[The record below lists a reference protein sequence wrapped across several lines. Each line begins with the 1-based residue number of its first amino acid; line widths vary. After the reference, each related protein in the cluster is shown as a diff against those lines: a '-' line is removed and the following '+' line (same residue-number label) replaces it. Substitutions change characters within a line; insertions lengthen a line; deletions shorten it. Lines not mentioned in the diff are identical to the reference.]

1 MAGGGGDSGMAT
13 PSETG
18 GMSGGTNYPE
28 LDQRATR
35 AGRQSDQSI
44 NIKQRVGSSDITLF
58 TADETKGGTNG
69 EFVLPS
75 AKSLQVMNEGNSVLA
90 IQIKLQNWT
99 NATTENTSADEFS
112 YLQFLVRQGE
122 TINFPMSRI
131 IAAKSDGILT
141 GTASDL
147 SNTAP
152 ASVMYLDS
160 GADSNDGTGD
170 DITGSATNTNL
181 FIETDTHTLLFR
193 VGDLI
198 RVNDEIMEVTAIGDD
213 SDAANTN
220 LTVIRGTHGSTA
232 ASDHADDADIR
243 FAFFNAYHNF
253 SAAKGGYDIPQTDH
267 DGKFKATNF
276 FGYGRSTDTAISGI
290 VPGSVAIKC
299 YNPGYQ
305 ELGLSGITPGTNSGL
320 TAGTTYDFEITV
332 DGGSAFQTAF
342 TVDANNTNFG
352 GRNGVLSKIQDVFN
366 TAYYTSGNLFE
377 KKVTVGIVNGDIRFT
392 SGSYLSTSAI
402 ALGTESSG
410 DTDIWGVGRI
420 PLITKV
426 ETAIAA
432 RVPDDTVVDPAT
444 GNAISNSNAFMYD
457 DGYGSLVGNG
467 SGTINYDTGA
477 IDFTSKPNAEF
488 VVSATHTGA
497 LAGNITETS
506 KNTSL
511 QIKARSLNPR
521 VEGKI
526 NVVIGG

>member
-1 MAGGGGDSGMAT
+1 MAGGGGDSGMAP

-18 GMSGGTNYPE
+18 GMYGGTNYPE

-58 TADETKGGTNG
+58 TADEDKGGSK
-69 EFVLPS
+69 LP
-75 AKSLQVMNEGNSVLA
+75 AVKSLQFMNDGHSVLGV
-90 IQIKLQNWT
+90 QVKLNNWT
-99 NATTENTSADEFS
+99 NATTENTESANV

-122 TINFPMSRI
+122 TINFPMSRVI
-131 IAAKSDGILT
+131 SSVADCVLS
-141 GTASDL
+141 GTSVANATL
-147 SNTAP
+147 SSN
-152 ASVMYLDS
+152 MY
-160 GADSNDGTGD
+160 ADSTAEVDLD
-170 DITGSATNTNL
+170 TNTE
-181 FIETDTHTLLFR
+181 IGSDATHTTLNVLSGESKLFK

-198 RVNDEIMEVTAIGDD
+198 RIENEICEVTALGTGADL
-213 SDAANTN
+213 ANST
-220 LTVIRGTHGSTA
+220 LTIKRGMYGSTA
-232 ASDHADDADIR
+232 ATHADTTAIR
-243 FAFFNAYHNF
+243 FPFFNAYHDF
-253 SAAKGGYDIPQTDH
+253 DGLTTARTDN
-267 DGKFKATNF
+267 DGKFKAFNF
-276 FGYGRSTDTAISGI
+276 FGYGRSTDIPTSGI

-320 TAGTTYDFEITV
+320 TAGETYYFFCNV
-332 DGGSAFQTAF
+332 DGGGAGDEVSF

-352 GRNGVLSKIQDVFN
+352 GRNGVLSKIQDFFN
-366 TAYYTSGNLFE
+366 QKYYTSGATLFE

-392 SGSYLSTSAI
+392 SGSYLSTSSI
-402 ALGTESSG
+402 ALTEGTSG
-410 DTDIWGVGRI
+410 AGVSVRWFGHSVNPTGRI
-420 PLITKV
+420 PGSNNIPSAV
-426 ETAIAA
+426 AA
-432 RVPDDTVVDPAT
+432 SLPDDTVIDPAT

-488 VVSATHTGA
+488 VVSAIHTGA
-497 LAGNITETS
+497 LAGNVTETS
-506 KNTSL
+506 SNTIME
-511 QIKARSLNPR
+511 IKARSLNTK